1 MRFARDEQ
9 VARGR
14 TALAELP
21 RLADLL
27 AEPDGEIEWSLQ
39 GVYGIDRRPMLRLS
53 MRAEPVLRCQR
64 CLNAMRHVLERVSL
78 LRLVRPGT
86 PIGDEELEI
95 DEFDT
100 VEVGPDLDVIALI
113 EDELVLA
120 LPIAPRHEQ
129 CEPPQ
134 PAGGSQ
140 KKSPFDVLANLR
152 GSGRLQ

>member
-1 MRFARDEQ
+1 ME
-9 VARGR
+9 GR

-27 AEPDGEIEWSLQ
+27 AEPSGDLEWSLE
-39 GVYGIDRRPMLRLS
+39 GVCGVDRRVLLRLT
-53 MRAEPVLRCQR
+53 MRAEPVFLCQR
-64 CLNAMRHVLERVSL
+64 CLTPMTYVFERVSV

-100 VEVGPDLDVIALI
+100 VEVGPELDVLALI

-120 LPIAPRHEQ
+120 LPVAPRHEQ
-129 CEPPQ
+129 CEPPL
-134 PAGGSQ
+134 PAGGSK
-140 KKSPFDVLANLR
+140 KKSPFDVLENLR
-152 GSGRLQ
+152 GSSRLQ